1 METCQIGHKM
11 SKIKGIAFDKDGT
24 LIDFEASWSKG
35 LISLIE
41 SIFPNQTDKQQVLAE
56 EIGFNL
62 VFEKFVG
69 GSVFVNGTTDDVI
82 DVWKKHF
89 PELITEDIKQK
100 SEMAFRNLEPIPLCN
115 LEIFM
120 SDLKEKGYFLSVIT
134 NAAEAPTLIQLEKL
148 GCLHLLDAVIGCDS
162 GFNPKPSG
170 DTILG
175 FCNAIG
181 LKPDQIAMVGDSTHD
196 LNAGREAGV
205 GMNVG
210 VLSGP
215 ANIDQMSG
223 LADIILDDILG
234 LPEILE
240 KETRPTFLS

>member
-1 METCQIGHKM
+1 M

-41 SIFPNQTDKQQVLAE
+41 SIFPDQINKQQILAE

-62 VFEKFVG
+62 ILEKFVG

-120 SDLKEKGYFLSVIT
+120 SDLKEKGYFLSVI
-134 NAAEAPTLIQLEKL
+134 PMLQKL
-148 GCLHLLDAVIGCDS
+148 
-162 GFNPKPSG
+162 
-170 DTILG
+170 
-175 FCNAIG
+175 
-181 LKPDQIAMVGDSTHD
+181 
-196 LNAGREAGV
+196 R
-205 GMNVG
+205 
-210 VLSGP
+210 
-215 ANIDQMSG
+215 
-223 LADIILDDILG
+223 
-234 LPEILE
+234 
-240 KETRPTFLS
+240 R

>member
-1 METCQIGHKM
+1 M

-41 SIFPNQTDKQQVLAE
+41 SIFPNQTDKQQILAE

-62 VFEKFVG
+62 ILEKFVG

-181 LKPDQIAMVGDSTHD
+181 LKPEQIAMVGDSTHD

-215 ANIDQMSG
+215 ATIDQMSG
-223 LADIILDDILG
+223 LADIILDDILA

>member
-1 METCQIGHKM
+1 M

-41 SIFPNQTDKQQVLAE
+41 SIFPNQTDKQHVLAE

-62 VFEKFVG
+62 GLEKFVG

-82 DVWKKHF
+82 DVWKKFF
-89 PELITEDIKQK
+89 PDLIIDDIKEK
-100 SEMAFRNLEPIPLCN
+100 SEIAFKNLEPVPLCN
-115 LEIFM
+115 LEFFM
-120 SDLKEKGYFLSVIT
+120 SNLKKKGYFLSVIT

-148 GCLHLLDAVIGCDS
+148 GCLNLFDEVIGCDS
-162 GFNPKPSG
+162 GFKSKPSG

-175 FCNAIG
+175 FCNKVG
-181 LKPDQIAMVGDSTHD
+181 LKPAEIAMVGDSTHD
-196 LNAGREAGV
+196 LNAGRDAGV
-205 GMNVG
+205 GLNVG

-215 ANIDQMSG
+215 ATNDQLSG
-223 LADIILDDILG
+223 LADVILDDILG
-234 LPEILE
+234 LSGIL
-240 KETRPTFLS
+240 